1 MITAEQEKGASRQP
15 PGAPALQLTGITKSF
30 PGQRDQPERV
40 VLEDLNILVEPG
52 EFVTLLGPS
61 GCGKSTIFNLV
72 AGLLQPTTGEIS
84 VDGKPITGKPGY
96 VGYMFQKDV
105 LLPWR
110 TVEKNLLLGP
120 QVFRRAGKD
129 ARGEVASTLERLGLS
144 EFAHHYPAQLSGGM
158 RQRAAFGRTLLFHKE
173 ILLLDEPLGA
183 LDSQTREEMQEWLLE
198 VWEELNRTILLVS
211 HDIEEAIFLSDR
223 VYVMS
228 PRPGR
233 IQAEI
238 EVDLPRPRTQE
249 TRLDPQFD
257 DLRHRLYRLVRA
269 EGS

>member
-1 MITAEQEKGASRQP
+1 MLTAQPEKGAPGRP
-15 PGAPALQLTGITKSF
+15 PGAPALQLSGVTKSF
-30 PGQRDQPERV
+30 PGRRDEPDRL
-40 VLEDLNILVEPG
+40 VLEHLNIHVAPG

-72 AGLLQPTTGEIS
+72 AGLLAPTTGEIS
-84 VDGKPITGKPGY
+84 VDGESITGKPGH

-110 TVEKNLLLGP
+110 TVEKNLLIGP
-120 QVFRRAGKD
+120 QVFHRSMKEARA
-129 ARGEVASTLERLGLS
+129 ETTQTLERLGLS
-144 EFAHHYPAQLSGGM
+144 EFARHYPAQLSGGM

-233 IQAEI
+233 IKAEVEI
-238 EVDLPRPRTQE
+238 DLPRPRARE
-249 TRLDPQFD
+249 TRLKTRFD
-257 DLRHRLYRLVRA
+257 ELRHDLYRLVRA
-269 EGS
+269 EES